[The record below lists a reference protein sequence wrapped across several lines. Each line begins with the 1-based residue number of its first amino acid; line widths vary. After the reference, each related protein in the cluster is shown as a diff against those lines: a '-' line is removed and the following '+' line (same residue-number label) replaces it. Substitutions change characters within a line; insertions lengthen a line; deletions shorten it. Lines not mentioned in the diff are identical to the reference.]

1 MRAEPAGIGA
11 QVKVILRV
19 DLPVKLS
26 TFIPISRCKENTRYY
41 EGECVHAPGH
51 NILSAKMPG
60 AGSHGSQP
68 SVGFDEVH

>member
-1 MRAEPAGIGA
+1 MI
-11 QVKVILRV
+11 VKVFQQ
-19 DLPVKLS
+19 S
-26 TFIPISRCKENTRYY
+26 YQPISLSIRCKENTRYY